1 MRERLQAVSGLHE
14 AGEGVS
20 LRQRLLADAQAF
32 EALGMAKVAAE
43 LRRRALLMK
52 ADQ

>member
-32 EALGMAKVAAE
+32 EALGMVRVAEE
-43 LRRRALLMK
+43 LRKRAYSTK
-52 ADQ
+52 E